1 MQGLVASSAKVVGH
15 ARKGF
20 TPAEPLPDKPCKS
33 VFRVTAM
40 PVGRPPVIVAETGP
54 EPRPFKDL
62 KALTVTEETI
72 SKTEAHFVNMIQTPM
87 SGGDTS
93 SGDEL
98 FTIQLQHLPLPFDI
112 NRLAKPILKLDI
124 VNLILKLL

>member
-62 KALTVTEETI
+62 ALDLDEVADACAWRRYNRMLADFVTRRPFLSERAGPIRLLLGIIFNTL
-72 SKTEAHFVNMIQTPM
+72 F
-87 SGGDTS
+87 S
-93 SGDEL
+93 SSRSM
-98 FTIQLQHLPLPFDI
+98 LP
-112 NRLAKPILKLDI
+112 
-124 VNLILKLL
+124 